1 MSGDEHCSVNSNVT
15 SSLSTSLP
23 HLWTNNPSVWF
34 SYIESLFYS
43 KGITNNLSR
52 FHLVVAALPP
62 DVIFDISDILT
73 SPPKD
78 NAYEYLKSEIIR
90 RLSVSDERR
99 LEQLLHSIHLG
110 DRSPSQLLTHMR
122 QVAGSINIS
131 DSVMRSIW
139 IQRIPANIRAILA
152 SLDDTVP
159 LEALARTADK
169 IASACCPSISSV
181 QQEPIPQPSTSNQ
194 LPPEWS
200 AVMDRLISR
209 LDSMETRISA
219 IDRSSHMRRS
229 HSRGRPR
236 SMSNDRSTLCW
247 YHKWYGKNAF
257 KCVPPCEWNT
267 RSSKPTTSENFPGA
281 R

>member
-122 QVAGSINIS
+122 
-131 DSVMRSIW
+131 
-139 IQRIPANIRAILA
+139 
-152 SLDDTVP
+152 
-159 LEALARTADK
+159 
-169 IASACCPSISSV
+169 
-181 QQEPIPQPSTSNQ
+181 
-194 LPPEWS
+194 
-200 AVMDRLISR
+200 
-209 LDSMETRISA
+209 
-219 IDRSSHMRRS
+219 
-229 HSRGRPR
+229 
-236 SMSNDRSTLCW
+236 
-247 YHKWYGKNAF
+247 
-257 KCVPPCEWNT
+257 
-267 RSSKPTTSENFPGA
+267 
-281 R
+281 